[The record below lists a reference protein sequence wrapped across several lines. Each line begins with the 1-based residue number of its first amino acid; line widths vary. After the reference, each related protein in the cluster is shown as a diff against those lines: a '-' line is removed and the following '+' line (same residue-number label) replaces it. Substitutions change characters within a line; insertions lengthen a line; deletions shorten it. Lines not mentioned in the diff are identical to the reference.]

1 MINFYFSILF
11 GYDNVANEFQTKE
24 KQKLTEKKNSLQHVQ
39 NSFPP
44 LRGTNPAT
52 TTHMFLA
59 LQILIVHVYKD
70 NFRTLSSQGL
80 FESKYCH

>member
-1 MINFYFSILF
+1 MTMY
-11 GYDNVANEFQTKE
+11 ANEFQTKE
-24 KQKLTEKKNSLQHVQ
+24 KPIQQQQLIL
-39 NSFPP
+39 
-44 LRGTNPAT
+44 
-52 TTHMFLA
+52 LA